1 MKLLVALI
9 TLIFLFGLIVL
20 AAFMMKQAFDH
31 RNDSYNYDRRRY
43 GGMDEHDRNREL
55 EAYQRGL
62 RDAGG
67 SGQPGRGLR
76 ADGRPRRKL

>member
-67 SGQPGRGLR
+67 SGQPEVYGLMVDHGGNYR
-76 ADGRPRRKL
+76 

>member
-1 MKLLVALI
+1 MTI
-9 TLIFLFGLIVL
+9 G
-20 AAFMMKQAFDH
+20 
-31 RNDSYNYDRRRY
+31 Y

-67 SGQPGRGLR
+67 SGQSGRGLR

>member
-1 MKLLVALI
+1 MKLLIALLTI
-9 TLIFLFGLIVL
+9 LLLFGLVIL
-20 AAFMMKQAFDH
+20 AIFMMKQAFDH

-43 GGMDEHDRNREL
+43 GGMDDHDRNREL

-62 RDAGG
+62 RDANVNN
-67 SGQPGRGLR
+67 SSGRGLR